1 MAKTWV
7 GRFLAES
14 FSERMISHANIVMKP
29 GIRATNIL
37 QLICLCSKQCINQH
51 SGPFV
56 GNCTLNPKEMEMLVV
71 LRMNR
76 RFMEYMRTRHKKMSI
91 AAAKKLMQEME
102 ADPVL
107 AGSYQE
113 SEDDN
118 VPWTLVKVLTKAT

>member
-1 MAKTWV
+1 M
-7 GRFLAES
+7 LP
-14 FSERMISHANIVMKP
+14 IY
-29 GIRATNIL
+29 
-37 QLICLCSKQCINQH
+37 CNQFFFAVSNVSTSTLVH
-51 SGPFV
+51 LV